1 MQSRRDFFKTALLG
15 GAAFVAGHKLGGGF
29 ESLAA
34 PQTTLHG
41 FVPADEQAVR
51 DVLSAFLTLEEG
63 ALPAPVL
70 DVPGR
75 WRPTVAGALREA
87 APRYRRGE
95 NRLFEVQVAALES
108 PLPAD
113 LLVQQD
119 LRVLDPAGGIGT
131 RLVALRESLRGRDAA
146 VAVTCRLADRPRP
159 TADRRVLVIESGGV
173 VQDRITLDGTNRRLE
188 VDGPLGRTGIV
199 TGAHGAHVAG
209 ASCRHETC
217 RRQGHIAQ
225 PGQLIAC
232 APNRLVL
239 RVETA

>member
-29 ESLAA
+29 DAQAA
-34 PQTTLHG
+34 PQTILHG
-41 FVPADEQAVR
+41 FVPADEQAVNE
-51 DVLSAFLTLEEG
+51 VLSAFLALENST
-63 ALPAPVL
+63 LPAPVL

-75 WRPTVAGALREA
+75 WQGIVAGALRQA
-87 APRYRRGE
+87 APRYRRGQS
-95 NRLFEVQVAALES
+95 RIFEVQVAPLES

-119 LRVLDPAGGIGT
+119 LRVLDPRTGIGE
-131 RLVALRESLRGRDAA
+131 RLVALRESLRGRRAT
-146 VAVTCRLADRPRP
+146 VAVTCRLADRPQP
-159 TADRRVLVIESGGV
+159 TAAGRVLVVETDGV
-173 VQDRITLDGTNRRLE
+173 VQEQIALDGGDRRLE
-188 VDGPLGRTGIV
+188 VAGPAGRTGIV
-199 TGAHGAHVAG
+199 LDARGARVA
-209 ASCRHETC
+209 ASSCRHATC
-217 RRQGHIAQ
+217 RRQGSIAQ